1 MSKQNNSKPI
11 SKSLKTFYG
20 VGDFSFTLMTNIDTF
35 YASFFFTNI
44 AKFSLGIVS
53 IMTTISA
60 VVDAILSMMYGAFLN
75 KVKAPKWGRYRSW
88 FIITPWLVPFLYAC
102 QFIKIGNGAA
112 AIIFA
117 TLAMIT
123 SRIAWNIPYI
133 ANISMINVAGKT
145 QDDRMALSSIRSVW
159 TSLGSVVYSFVGP
172 AVVAFFAAKIG
183 ESNAYA
189 ATAFVFGVLM
199 AAAFYA
205 HFVMFKGYEPT
216 GAEEAAMMA
225 KMAKTASADAPKVKA
240 MDAVKCNPHLI
251 WLIVSNMTKYVLLFL
266 VNGMAMYYFTYVSQN
281 PGLMTPFMLIA
292 NVLGIVASFLARP
305 IVAKLNP
312 KRTVLI
318 SYVIMAVAGILAFF
332 MFSNTTIVIVL
343 ISVMF
348 FFMYIT
354 NAADPDFYAN
364 CARYSGEKLGYDV
377 TGTVMGLLTVP
388 IKLGIVARGLLIS
401 ACLAIAGFDASV
413 DYLAA
418 GNEALLEGIQR
429 GVCYGFMVIP
439 AVAIFFGALTL
450 AFGYRLG
457 GENK

>member
-1 MSKQNNSKPI
+1 MSEQQPKKLSKA
-11 SKSLKTFYG
+11 LKTFFG

-35 YASFFFTNI
+35 YAQFFFTNV
-44 AKFSLGIVS
+44 AKFSLAAVTV
-53 IMTTISA
+53 MTTISA

-88 FIITPWLVPFLYAC
+88 FIITPWMVPFLYAC
-102 QFIKIGNGAA
+102 QFIKISNGIAA
-112 AIIFA
+112 MIFA
-117 TLAMIT
+117 TVAMIT

-159 TSLGSVVYSFVGP
+159 TSLASVVYSFVGP
-172 AVVAFFAAKIG
+172 GVVAFFAAMIG
-183 ESNAYA
+183 ETNAYA
-189 ATAFVFGVLM
+189 ATAFVFSCLM
-199 AAAFYA
+199 VAAFYA
-205 HFVMFKGYEPT
+205 HFVMFKGYEMT
-216 GAEEAAMMA
+216 GAEEAEMMA
-225 KMAKTASADAPKVKA
+225 AKAAESKQVVQQKVKA
-240 MDAVKCNPHLI
+240 LDAVTCNSHLI
-251 WLIVSNMTKYVLLFL
+251 WLIISNMTKYVLLFL

-292 NVLGIVASFLARP
+292 NILGIVASFLARP

-318 SYVIMAVAGILAFF
+318 SYAIMAAAGVLAFLLF
-332 MFSNTTIVIVL
+332 KNTVAVIAL

-354 NAADPDFYAN
+354 SAADPDFYAN

-388 IKLGIVARGLLIS
+388 IKLGIVARGILIS
-401 ACLAIAGFDASV
+401 ACLAIAGFNAEI
-413 DYLAA
+413 DYFAA
-418 GNEALLEGIQR
+418 GNEQLLSGIQR
-429 GVCYGFMVIP
+429 GVCYGFMIIP
-439 AVAIFFGALTL
+439 AVCIAVGALTL
-450 AFGYRLG
+450 AFGYRLDK
-457 GENK
+457 E